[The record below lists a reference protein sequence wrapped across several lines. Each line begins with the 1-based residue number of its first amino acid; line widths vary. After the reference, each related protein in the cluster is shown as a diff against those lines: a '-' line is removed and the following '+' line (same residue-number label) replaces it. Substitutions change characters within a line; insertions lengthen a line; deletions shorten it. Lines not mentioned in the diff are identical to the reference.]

1 MKLFHL
7 SDLHLGKR
15 VNEFSMLPD
24 QAHILEQILQLAA
37 AEQPTAVLIAGDIY
51 DKTVPPAE
59 AVQLFDDFLCRL
71 AALGIQAFIISGNQ
85 DSAERIA
92 FGGRLMEQSGVHVS
106 PVYDGT
112 ASPVTLTDEHGPV
125 DFYLLPFIKPAHV
138 RRYYPEAEIASYTDA
153 LRVAIEAMNID
164 PTHRNV
170 LITHQFVT
178 GASRSDSEEIS
189 VGGTDNVDASV
200 FTPFDYVALGHIH
213 GPQNVTVAAAAAA
226 NANAAALARY
236 CGTPL
241 KYCFSE
247 AGHVKS
253 ITVVELAE
261 KDALPESSADAA
273 HHQLTLYAESPV
285 SIRTLPLIPL
295 HDLREIRGT
304 YMELT
309 DKRNYEGTAVDDYL
323 HITLT
328 DEEDIPDAISKLRVI
343 YPNLMKLDY
352 DNTRTRSVGHVEA
365 EVRVQTLS
373 PLELFAQ
380 FYETQN
386 GQPLSEEQQQIA
398 EDLITKIW
406 EEESL

>member
-15 VNEFSMLPD
+15 VNEYSMLPD
-24 QAHILEQILQLAA
+24 QAHILEQILQLATE
-37 AEQPTAVLIAGDIY
+37 EQPAAVLIAGDIY

-71 AALGIQAFIISGNQ
+71 AALGIQAFIISGNH

-112 ASPVTLTDEHGPV
+112 ASPITLTDEHGPV

-153 LRVAIEAMNID
+153 LRVAIETMNID

-178 GASRSDSEEIS
+178 GATRSDSEEIS

-200 FTPFDYVALGHIH
+200 FAPFDYVALGHIH
-213 GPQNVTVAAAAAA
+213 GPQNVTVAADA

-241 KYCFSE
+241 KYSFSE

-253 ITVVELAE
+253 VTVVELAE
-261 KDALPESSADAA
+261 KDALPESSVDDA
-273 HHQLTLYAESPV
+273 HQQLTLYTESPV
-285 SIRTLPLIPL
+285 SIRTLPLAPL

-406 EEESL
+406 EDESL

>member
-1 MKLFHL
+1 
-7 SDLHLGKR
+7 
-15 VNEFSMLPD
+15 
-24 QAHILEQILQLAA
+24 
-37 AEQPTAVLIAGDIY
+37 
-51 DKTVPPAE
+51 
-59 AVQLFDDFLCRL
+59 
-71 AALGIQAFIISGNQ
+71 
-85 DSAERIA
+85 
-92 FGGRLMEQSGVHVS
+92 
-106 PVYDGT
+106 
-112 ASPVTLTDEHGPV
+112 
-125 DFYLLPFIKPAHV
+125 
-138 RRYYPEAEIASYTDA
+138 
-153 LRVAIEAMNID
+153 MNID

-200 FTPFDYVALGHIH
+200 FAPFDYVALGHIH
-213 GPQNVTVAAAAAA
+213 GPQHVGSETI
-226 NANAAALARY
+226 RY

-241 KYCFSE
+241 KYSFSE

-253 ITVVELAE
+253 ITVVELGE

-273 HHQLTLYAESPV
+273 HQQLTLYTVSPI
-285 SIRTLPLIPL
+285 SIRTLPLAPL

-352 DNTRTRSVGHVEA
+352 DNTRTRSLGHVEA
-365 EVRVQTLS
+365 EARVQTLS

-406 EEESL
+406 EDESL

>member
-7 SDLHLGKR
+7 SDLHLGKG

-71 AALGIQAFIISGNQ
+71 AALGIQAFIISGNH

-138 RRYYPEAEIASYTDA
+138 RRYYPEADIASYTDA
-153 LRVAIEAMNID
+153 LRVAIEAMKID
-164 PTHRNV
+164 PSHRNV

-178 GASRSDSEEIS
+178 GATRSDSEEIS

-200 FTPFDYVALGHIH
+200 FAPFDYVALGHIH
-213 GPQNVTVAAAAAA
+213 GPQNVTVTADA

-241 KYCFSE
+241 KYSFSE
-247 AGHVKS
+247 AGHTKS
-253 ITVVELAE
+253 VTVVELGEKAE
-261 KDALPESSADAA
+261 L
-273 HHQLTLYAESPV
+273 
-285 SIRTLPLIPL
+285 RTLPLSPL

-386 GQPLSEEQQQIA
+386 GQPLSEKQQAIA

-406 EEESL
+406 EDESL